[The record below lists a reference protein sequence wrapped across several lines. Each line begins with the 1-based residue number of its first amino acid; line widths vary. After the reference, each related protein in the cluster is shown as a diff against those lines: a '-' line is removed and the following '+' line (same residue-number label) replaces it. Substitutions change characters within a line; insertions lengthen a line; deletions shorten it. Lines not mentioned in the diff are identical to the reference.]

1 MIYGLYQNVR
11 SGVMSGL
18 VRSAPGA
25 VFSAIC
31 AVILLGNLPS
41 LAAQRVMLAW
51 DPSPD
56 ASVTGYHVYRG
67 VGPAPVFDAIDVGAS
82 NTCELTDLYEG
93 ETYQF
98 YVTAYDAM
106 GIESEPSNTLVFA
119 VPLRPLSPLVT
130 RDSAGRPAMR
140 MKVAA
145 LPGKRV
151 ALETSTDLVNWV
163 RLSTSTDGGAVDMT
177 VLVSPSQPQRFFRT
191 TLAK

>member
-1 MIYGLYQNVR
+1 
-11 SGVMSGL
+11 MSGRL
-18 VRSAPGA
+18 RSAPGA
-25 VFSAIC
+25 LFSAIC

-41 LAAQRVMLAW
+41 IAAQRVVLAW

-56 ASVTGYHVYRG
+56 MSVTGYRVYRG
-67 VGPAPVFDAIDVGAS
+67 VGPTPVFDAIDVRAT

-98 YVTAYDAM
+98 YVTAYDAN

-119 VPLRPLSPLVT
+119 VPLRPLSTSVA
-130 RDSAGRPAMR
+130 RDAEGRPAMR

-163 RLSTSTDGGAVDMT
+163 RLSTSTGGGAVDMT
-177 VLVSPSQPQRFFRT
+177 VLVSPSQPQRFFRS
-191 TLAK
+191 TLVK